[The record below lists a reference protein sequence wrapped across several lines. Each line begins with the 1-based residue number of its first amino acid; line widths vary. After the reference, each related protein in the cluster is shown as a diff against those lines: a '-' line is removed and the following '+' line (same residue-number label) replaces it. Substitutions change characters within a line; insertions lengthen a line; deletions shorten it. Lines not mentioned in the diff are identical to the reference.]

1 MDTLKLKDEDIQR
14 AFPEIWK
21 YLEDPDVTDLDFN
34 CGNIWQSRVSDIPT
48 RIENEVLVEN
58 YWENFSALVG
68 KSVNCNF
75 NPQEHTA
82 MADTQTLRITC
93 LHKSQSKSGLTNV
106 NIRKSHG
113 GLRINR
119 ALALENGYCTEEIM
133 NMLENCVRAHES
145 IVFCGLPASGKT
157 ECLKLFASVIP
168 KYEKVITIEDVAE
181 IHYPL
186 VNKDASCAELKVLG
200 GNYSTPME
208 TALRMN
214 ARRILMGEIRGGNDM
229 EAFLECV
236 SNGIPIMTTTHTND
250 ARMFPDRGVNML
262 HDGANAE
269 RVRASLYS
277 YVNMSVLLKLKTSS
291 DGKIKRYIDQI
302 CFFSRDDNMD
312 KNKAVLVVDKGILYR
327 DRIPNEVKKRI
338 EEAAGHDM
346 FWAESKD
353 IEEETDV
360 ECERR
365 NKKKN

>member
-1 MDTLKLKDEDIQR
+1 MNTLKLTDEDIQR
-14 AFPEIWK
+14 SFPEIWK

-34 CGNIWQSRVSDIPT
+34 CGNIWQSRVSSISV
-48 RIENEVLVEN
+48 RVENPLLVER

-113 GLRINR
+113 GLRISR
-119 ALALENGYCTEEIM
+119 AFALENGYCSEEIM

-186 VNKDASCAELKVLG
+186 VNKDASCAELKVLD
-200 GNYSTPME
+200 GNYRSPME

-269 RVRASLYS
+269 RVRASLHS
-277 YVNMSVLLKLKTSS
+277 YVNMSVLLKLKASP
-291 DGKIKRYIDQI
+291 DGRIRRYIDQI
-302 CFFSRDDNMD
+302 CFFSRDDITD
-312 KNKAVLVVDKGILYR
+312 KNKVVLVVDNGVLHKEM
-327 DRIPNEVKKRI
+327 IPPEVRTRI
-338 EEAAGHDM
+338 EEAVGHDM
-346 FWAESKD
+346 FGRGAEEV
-353 IEEETDV
+353 EEEA
-360 ECERR
+360 ENAKE
-365 NKKKN
+365 KQ

>member
-1 MDTLKLKDEDIQR
+1 LSTLKLKDEDIQQ

-21 YLEDPDVTDLDFN
+21 YLEDEDVTDLDYN
-34 CGNIWQSRVSDIPT
+34 CGNIWQSKVSSIPKSV
-48 RIENEVLVEN
+48 ENPVLVEH

-113 GLRINR
+113 GLRISR
-119 ALALENGYCTEEIM
+119 AFALEHGYCSEEIM
-133 NMLENCVRAHES
+133 NMLENCVKAHES
-145 IVFCGLPASGKT
+145 IVFCGLPAAGKT

-168 KYEKVITIEDVAE
+168 KHEKVITIEDVAE

-186 VNKDASCAELKVLG
+186 VNKDASCAELKVLD
-200 GNYSTPME
+200 GNYRTPME

-262 HDGANAE
+262 HDGVNAE
-269 RVRASLYS
+269 RVRASLHS
-277 YVNMSVLLKLKTSS
+277 YVNMSVLLKLKASP
-291 DGKIKRYIDQI
+291 DGKIRRYIDQI
-302 CFFSRDDNMD
+302 CFFSRDDITD
-312 KNKAVLVVDKGILYR
+312 KNKAVLVADKGVLYK
-327 DRIPNEVKKRI
+327 DKIPAEVRERI
-338 EEAAGHDM
+338 EEAIGHDM
-346 FWAESKD
+346 YQQGKKVEADEM
-353 IEEETDV
+353 EEKE
-360 ECERR
+360 
-365 NKKKN
+365 

>member
-1 MDTLKLKDEDIQR
+1 MNILKLTDEDIQKV
-14 AFPEIWK
+14 FPEIWK
-21 YLEDPDVTDLDFN
+21 YLDDADVTDLDFN
-34 CGNIWQSRVSDIPT
+34 CGNIWQSRVSSIPVK
-48 RIENEVLVEN
+48 IEDSDLNEK

-119 ALALENGYCTEEIM
+119 EIALENGYCTEEIM

-145 IVFCGLPASGKT
+145 IVFCGLPATGKT
-157 ECLKLFASVIP
+157 EALKLFASVIP

-186 VNKDASCAELKVLG
+186 VNIDASCAELKVTN
-200 GNYSTPME
+200 GNYRNPME

-269 RVRASLYS
+269 RVRASLHS
-277 YVNMSVLLKLKTSS
+277 YVNLSVLLRLKVSP
-291 DGKIKRYIDQI
+291 DGKVKRYIDQV
-302 CFFSRDDNMD
+302 CFFSRDDISNE
-312 KNKAVLVVDKGILYR
+312 NIAILVVKDGNLLKDK
-327 DRIPNEVKKRI
+327 IPSEVRARI
-338 EEAAGHDM
+338 EDAIGHDM
-346 FWAESKD
+346 FE
-353 IEEETDV
+353 
-360 ECERR
+360 
-365 NKKKN
+365 KNCR

>member
-1 MDTLKLKDEDIQR
+1 MNALKLTDEDIQR
-14 AFPEIWK
+14 SFPEIWK
-21 YLEDPDVTDLDFN
+21 YLEDSDVTDLDFN
-34 CGNIWQSRVSDIPT
+34 CGNIWQSKVFSIPT
-48 RIENEVLVEN
+48 RIENSILTEL
-58 YWENFSALVG
+58 YWEKFSALVG

-119 ALALENGYCTEEIM
+119 EVALNNGYCTETIM
-133 NMLENCVRAHES
+133 NMLENCVKAHES
-145 IVFCGLPASGKT
+145 IVFCGLPAAGKT
-157 ECLKLFASVIP
+157 EALKLFASVIP

-186 VNKDASCAELKVLG
+186 VNKDASCAELKVLD
-200 GNYSTPME
+200 GNYRIPME

-250 ARMFPDRGVNML
+250 ASMFPDRGVNML
-262 HDGANAE
+262 HDGINAE
-269 RVRASLYS
+269 RVRNSLHS
-277 YVNMSVLLKLKTSS
+277 YVNMSVLLKLKVQR
-291 DGKIKRYIDQI
+291 DGGVKRYIDQV
-302 CFFSRDDNMD
+302 CFFLRDDVLD
-312 KNKAVLVVDKGILYR
+312 KNEAVMVVKDGDLQKEK
-327 DRIPNEVKKRI
+327 IPHEIRARI
-338 EEAAGHDM
+338 ETSIGHDM
-346 FWAESKD
+346 FIRS
-353 IEEETDV
+353 T
-360 ECERR
+360 
-365 NKKKN
+365 